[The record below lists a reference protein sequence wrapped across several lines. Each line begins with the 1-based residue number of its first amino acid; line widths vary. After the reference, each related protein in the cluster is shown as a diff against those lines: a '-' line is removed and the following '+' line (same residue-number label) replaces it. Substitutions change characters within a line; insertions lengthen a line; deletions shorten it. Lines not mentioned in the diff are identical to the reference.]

1 MKYPGVIREAAIAGG
16 VGALFVASPLTGDEL
31 GRAALAGFGVAA
43 AVFAFR
49 NRAGLP
55 REPEVIAHAPIGS
68 AVRALPW
75 ALWLALPLWV
85 LVFWPTLQ
93 WLWKHWTS
101 SIWTN
106 DHGVF
111 MPPIIALLTYFT
123 LRDDPDEESAHSAW
137 GFVWLV
143 VALALA
149 LTDAALRSGYLGAL
163 ALIASLPGLSLLL
176 LGTRRTRRLA
186 VPLALGLLMVPVP
199 AAIATNVGLRHLTA
213 SSVEPLLQL
222 VGYSAFRDGTV
233 IQLAGGTH
241 TFIVADECSGI
252 ATLYAG
258 VAVATVLACYAR
270 SHAKRLALLAAVLP
284 LAIGA
289 NVVRVLALILMS
301 SGLGHWIMESPIHP
315 LTGVA
320 TFAIVVGGLLV
331 VAGRDPLGTL
341 A

>member
-1 MKYPGVIREAAIAGG
+1 MRYPGLIREAAIAGG

-31 GRAALAGFGVAA
+31 GRAALAGLGVAA

-55 REPEVIAHAPIGS
+55 REPESAEAPIGS
-68 AVRALPW
+68 AVRTVPLM
-75 ALWLALPLWV
+75 LWLALPLWV
-85 LVFWPTLQ
+85 LVFWPTLR
-93 WLWKHWTS
+93 WLWKHWTQ

-123 LRDDPDEESAHSAW
+123 LRDDPDEGPAQSAW
-137 GFVWLV
+137 GFAWLG

-149 LTDAALRSGYLGAL
+149 LADAALRSGYLGAL
-163 ALIASLPGLSLLL
+163 ALIASLPGVSLLL
-176 LGTRRTRRLA
+176 LGARRTRRLA

-213 SSVEPLLQL
+213 GSVEPLLHL
-222 VGYSAFRDGTV
+222 LGYSAFRNGTV
-233 IQLAGGTH
+233 IQLAGGAN
-241 TFIVADECSGI
+241 TFVVADECSGI

-258 VAVATVLACYAR
+258 VAVAVVLACYAR
-270 SHAKRLALLAAVLP
+270 SHAKRLALAAAVLP

-289 NVVRVLALILMS
+289 NVARVLALILMS

-320 TFAIVVGGLLV
+320 TFAIVVGGLLL

>member
-1 MKYPGVIREAAIAGG
+1 MRYPGLIREAAIAGS

-55 REPEVIAHAPIGS
+55 LDAGIAHAPVGA
-68 AVRALPW
+68 AVRTVPLTA
-75 ALWLALPLWV
+75 WLALPLWV

-93 WLWKHWTS
+93 WLWRHWTS

-111 MPPIIALLTYFT
+111 MPPIIALLTYLT
-123 LRDDPDEESAHSAW
+123 LRDDPDEQPAASPW
-137 GFVWLV
+137 GFAWLA
-143 VALALA
+143 VALALG

-163 ALIASLPGLSLLL
+163 ALILSLPGLSLLL
-176 LGTRRTRRLA
+176 LGARRTRRLA
-186 VPLALGLLMVPVP
+186 VPLALGLLMIPVP

-222 VGYSAFRDGTV
+222 LGYSALRTGTV
-233 IQLAGGTH
+233 IQLAGGTN
-241 TFIVADECSGI
+241 TFVVADECSGI

-258 VAVATVLACYAR
+258 ISVAIVLACYAR
-270 SHAKRLALLAAVLP
+270 THAKRVALLAAVLP

-320 TFAIVVGGLLV
+320 TFAIVVGGLLF

-341 A
+341 T

>member
-1 MKYPGVIREAAIAGG
+1 MRHRRLIQELTIAGG
-16 VGALFVASPLTGDEL
+16 VGALFTASPLTGDEL
-31 GRAALAGFGVAA
+31 PRAALAGFAVAVT
-43 AVFAFR
+43 VFAFR

-55 REPEVIAHAPIGS
+55 QEQDVEQAVARS
-68 AVRALPW
+68 AVRELPLT
-75 ALWLALPLWV
+75 LWLAVPLWV
-85 LVFWPTLQ
+85 LVFWPTLE
-93 WLWKHWTS
+93 WLWHHWTS

-123 LRDDPDEESAHSAW
+123 LRDDPDGEPAESAW
-137 GFVWLV
+137 GFAWLAA
-143 VALALA
+143 ALAVG
-149 LTDAALRSGYLGAL
+149 LTDAVLRSGYLGAL

-176 LGTRRTRRLA
+176 LGARRTRRLA

-213 SSVEPLLQL
+213 SGVEPLLHAL
-222 VGYSAFRDGTV
+222 GYSAFRNGTV
-233 IQLAGGTH
+233 IQLAGGTN
-241 TFIVADECSGI
+241 TFVVADECSGI

-258 VAVATVLACYAR
+258 VSVAIVLACYAR
-270 SHAKRLALLAAVLP
+270 SHGKRLALLTAAVP
-284 LAIGA
+284 LAVGA
-289 NVVRVLALILMS
+289 NIVRVLALIVMS

-320 TFAIVVGGLLV
+320 TFAIVVGGLLL
-331 VAGRDPLGTL
+331 VAGRDPLGSL